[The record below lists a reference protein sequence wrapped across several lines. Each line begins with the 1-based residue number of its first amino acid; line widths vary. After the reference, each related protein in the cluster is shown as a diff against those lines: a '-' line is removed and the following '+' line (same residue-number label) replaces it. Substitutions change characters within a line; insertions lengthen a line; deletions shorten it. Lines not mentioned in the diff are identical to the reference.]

1 MGDSSWQPARGLGW
15 PQLTLPDCLFGSAS
29 LRQHKWCLH
38 QEASYVSKAESEVR
52 RELRDDP
59 FLIRKERARRCSGRP
74 MNLGLFCPHWCRME
88 MLPEEVREAA
98 RLQLGAA
105 FLTPS
110 PAALLRK
117 GGTVT

>member
-1 MGDSSWQPARGLGW
+1 MWKRCQVSWQSVWSCPRAW
-15 PQLTLPDCLFGSAS
+15 EGSPSQPTSAAS
-29 LRQHKWCLH
+29 SQHV
-38 QEASYVSKAESEVR
+38 YVEGAFVSISTEE
-52 RELRDDP
+52 
-59 FLIRKERARRCSGRP
+59 
-74 MNLGLFCPHWCRME
+74 E